1 MVTSY
6 LSVEEAAAH
15 LNVSVRF
22 IRRLVS
28 ERRLRHF
35 KVGKFVRFDRSDL
48 DSFVHSGEVAVGH
61 DELEAQVWSAR
72 QRVRA

>member
-1 MVTSY
+1 MATSNQRADDVEP
-6 LSVEEAAAH
+6 LAPSDRRTDSVE
-15 LNVSVRF
+15 
-22 IRRLVS
+22 RLS
-28 ERRLRHF
+28 HF

-72 QRVRA
+72 QRVRT